1 MSEETNN
8 QQLEG
13 GAYEVIQARL
23 QKQAVDLRGR
33 LDTLNTERKA
43 IFGAVEAALVS
54 TERVTTEHNC
64 TPRDLMSIGNNR
76 FIFGYNIQFGLK
88 TTTDIKDVFAAYQYD
103 PESHTFSQIP
113 IDSVLNATA
122 FNEDFKYLYKY
133 YRETVFAKMM
143 VIGPYLYMA
152 LRIGKEYTDIKTFK
166 WLLTGDGTLT
176 YEGNRFDHEYVFPQ
190 QHEFKWKRCNRDMH
204 SSGEFPHISI
214 EDRVFVETTGGD
226 LTIKIEDS
234 TTRGEGIYA
243 EAVEDL
249 DQTLDDA
256 EIYYAVVGPLILL
269 KILPYRETVYRY
281 FVFNEKTS
289 SVERIDSIGN
299 SCVLLP
305 EDHGI
310 IFANGYY
317 LLSGELKTFDHGLTD
332 MRFER
337 RVSSANGEDTLF
349 AFYNRVSGDYALLS
363 YNLIEREVSTP
374 VICNGYSI
382 FDNGELLYFKSE
394 LEAQKHHS
402 IQIWQT
408 PILSQDAVAAQQKD
422 ETSYLFKIGNP
433 DIVAAMA
440 ECREILTLVAKDD
453 NYGGLYLDLVKKSS
467 GILDGYFWINRS
479 ETNHLNEPLQ
489 LINDAANSAIE
500 EFDKVKRLRI
510 AAKDRLTDITD
521 RSEKI
526 LRSSEHSPPDD
537 ILGFVKQLSELRT
550 IRGEIISTREMR
562 YMEIEATEA
571 LEQRVI
577 DATASVSDKTV
588 AFLLEPEALDPY
600 RTKVGDQKKVLTT
613 LTKVTEV
620 DELGDAL
627 TESGLELEML
637 IDVVSNLKIEDSTQT
652 TAIIDSIS
660 SIYSTLNGVKVELKN
675 KRRDLSKSE
684 GVAQFG
690 SQMKL
695 LSQAVVSYLD
705 LCDTPEK
712 TEGYLTKVMIQI
724 EELEGKFSDFDEYV
738 EGLSSK
744 REEVYN
750 AFESRKQQLLEK
762 KSKRANTLIKSAERI
777 LSGIKNRVAGFKEIN
792 EINGYF
798 AGDLMIEKVR
808 DIISQL
814 IDLGDS
820 VKADDIQTR
829 LKTTREDA
837 VRQLKDRNELYV
849 DGKNIIQFGK
859 QKFNV
864 NTQELQLT
872 VVPQDDD
879 MCFHLSGTDYFE
891 PIRDEAFLATR
902 AVWDQEVISENKHVY
917 RAEWLIHQMLKSES
931 AGDFQSPSSNTT
943 EALLESIQTFMQP
956 RYAEA
961 YTKGVHDMD
970 ATKLLEA
977 ILPIHQEI
985 GLLRYDPRDRALAM
999 LFWQSWESPERE
1011 TLAIKISSR
1020 NGFQVSQNNLHP
1032 YVSQLQAQLDTWL
1045 SENLTAQSISD
1056 HSGSVAQYLFDQL
1069 SQGNDQFIVS
1079 PEAADIAKKFRH
1091 QLTVH
1096 RTEKEFKEIIDSLG
1110 DKHTAKFE
1118 VIHDWLTQSASA
1130 GDFQSP
1136 NTTEKSEVKNL
1147 QHPYL
1152 TEAAAHILRG
1162 GPQQLDILNVRVSTE
1177 VEGMIGSHRVVE
1189 NGIYHLHY
1197 NEWMDKMRQFEQVS
1211 VPTFQAYQ
1219 DTKHQLVEDKRV
1231 SMRLEEFKP
1240 KVMSAF
1246 VRNKLLNNL
1255 YLPMIGDNLAKQLG
1269 TADKNTRTDRMGM
1282 LLLISPP
1289 GYGKTT
1295 IMEYIANRLGLTFM
1309 KINGPALGHDVTSL
1323 DPAEAPNATAAEE
1336 VKKLNLALEM
1346 GDNVL
1351 IYLDDIQHTH
1361 SEFLQKFIS
1370 LCDAQRKIEGVYNGV
1385 ARTYDL
1391 RGKKVAVVMAGN
1403 PYTETGGKFQIPD
1416 MLANRAD
1423 TYNLGDIIGGAAEDF
1438 KASYIENSLTSNSVL
1453 SKLAS
1458 KSQKDVYA
1466 VMRIAET
1473 GSQEGVDFEGNYTPA
1488 EIDEMV
1494 KVTKHLYRIRDAILR
1509 VNLQYIESAAQEDA
1523 YRTEPPFKL
1532 QGSYRN
1538 MNRIAEKII
1547 PLMTDQEV
1555 LDIIQDH
1562 YENESQTLTS
1572 GAESNLLKFK
1582 EMEDLANPEEQ
1593 ARWESIKKDFTRNK
1607 MVGGNGES
1615 DPVTRLVAQL
1625 TSINESITTAST
1637 SYNQPQSLNKETIT
1651 QLEKIIAG
1659 LRAVPVE
1666 VDINLIADQEDGVES
1681 MEKTS
1686 KKKTAK
1692 KAVKK
1697 KAKKKSLIEIESE
1710 TRQGE

>member
-1 MSEETNN
+1 MSEENNN

-33 LDTLNTERKA
+33 LDILNTERKA

-54 TERVTTEHNC
+54 NERVTTEHNC

-103 PESHTFSQIP
+103 PETHTFSQIP
-113 IDSVLNATA
+113 IDSVLNDAA
-122 FNEDFKYLYKY
+122 FTEDFQYLYKY
-133 YRETVFAKMM
+133 YKQTVFAKMM

-152 LRIGKEYTDIKTFK
+152 LRIGKEFTDIKTFK
-166 WLLTGDGTLT
+166 WLMNGDGTLS
-176 YEGNRFDHEYVFPQ
+176 YEGNRFDHEYKFPR
-190 QHEFKWKRCNRDMH
+190 QHEFDWKRCNRDMH

-226 LTIKIEDS
+226 LTIKIEDNTADGS
-234 TTRGEGIYA
+234 GIYA
-243 EAVEDL
+243 EDVEDL

-256 EIYYAVVGPLILL
+256 EISYAIVGPLILL
-269 KILPYRETVYRY
+269 KILPYRETDYRY
-281 FVFNEKTS
+281 FAFNEKNG

-317 LLSGELKTFDHGLTD
+317 LLSGELKIFDHGLTD

-337 RVSSANGEDTLF
+337 RVTSANGEDTLF
-349 AFYNRVSGDYALLS
+349 AFYNRVSGEYALLS
-363 YNLIEREVSTP
+363 YNLIEQEVSTP
-374 VICNGYSI
+374 VLCSGYSI

-422 ETSYLFKIGNP
+422 ETSYLFKIGNAE
-433 DIVAAMA
+433 IVAAMA

-479 ETNHLNEPLQ
+479 ETKQLNEPLQ

-500 EFDKVKRLRI
+500 EFDKVKRLRV
-510 AAKDRLTDITD
+510 ASKDRLTEITE
-521 RSEKI
+521 RSGKI
-526 LRSSEHSPPDD
+526 LRSAEHSPPDD

-562 YMEIEATEA
+562 YMDVAATEI

-577 DATASVSDKTV
+577 DATGSVSDKTV

-600 RTKVGDQKKVLTT
+600 RSKVGGQKKTLTT

-620 DELGDAL
+620 DDLGDAL

-660 SIYSTLNGVKVELKN
+660 SIYSMLNGVKVELKN
-675 KRRDLSKSE
+675 KRRDFSKSE

-724 EELEGKFSDFDEYV
+724 EELEGKFSEFDDYV
-738 EGLSSK
+738 EELSSK
-744 REEVYN
+744 REEIYN

-808 DIISQL
+808 DIITQL
-814 IDLGDS
+814 TYLGDS

-864 NTQELQLT
+864 NTQDLQLT
-872 VVPQDDD
+872 VVPQDEQ

-891 PIRDEAFLATR
+891 RITDENFLSTRD
-902 AVWDQEVISENKHVY
+902 VWDQEVISENREVY
-917 RAEWLIHQMLKSES
+917 RVEYLVYQMLRR
-931 AGDFQSPSSNTT
+931 GGFQPLQEGAAN
-943 EALLESIQTFMQP
+943 EERAYKALLQQVQTFSQP

-970 ATKLLEA
+970 AEKLLAA
-977 ILPIHQEI
+977 ILPIHQNI
-985 GLLRYDPRDRALAM
+985 GLLRFDPRDRALAM
-999 LFWQSWESPERE
+999 LFWQSWQSTERD
-1011 TLAIKISSR
+1011 TLAIKIASR
-1020 NGFQVSQNNLHP
+1020 RGFQPLQTTGDSKERGWKTLLHP
-1032 YVSQLQAQLDTWL
+1032 YIIQLQSHLEKWL
-1045 SENLTAQSISD
+1045 SNNPVANTISN
-1056 HSGSVAQYLFDQL
+1056 HPKSAAEYLFNQL
-1069 SQGNDQFIVS
+1069 CQSKENQAFIVS
-1079 PEAADIAKKFRH
+1079 PEAADLVKKFNH
-1091 QLTVH
+1091 HLTVSH
-1096 RTEKEFKEIIDSLG
+1096 TEKDFAKILDSLS
-1110 DKHTAKFE
+1110 DKHTAKYE
-1118 VIHDWLTQSASA
+1118 VVLDRLEHSSYPQSQGS
-1130 GDFQSP
+1130 
-1136 NTTEKSEVKNL
+1136 N
-1147 QHPYL
+1147 HYL
-1152 TEAAAHILRG
+1152 SEAAAHLVRG
-1162 GPQQLDILNVRVSTE
+1162 GIQQLAVHDVRVSTE
-1177 VEGMIGSHRVVE
+1177 VEGLIGSHRVVE
-1189 NGIYHLHY
+1189 SGIYHLHY
-1197 NEWMDKMRQFEQVS
+1197 NEFMDKLRQFAEHD

-1219 DTKHQLVEDKRV
+1219 DSKHQLVEAKSE

-1269 TADKNTRTDRMGM
+1269 TADKDTRTDRMGM

-1438 KASYIENSLTSNSVL
+1438 KASYIENSLTSNKVL

-1458 KSQKDVYA
+1458 KSQQDVYA
-1466 VMRIAET
+1466 VMSIAET
-1473 GSQEGVDFEGNYTPA
+1473 GSQEGIDFEGNYTPA
-1488 EIDEMV
+1488 EIEEMV
-1494 KVTKHLYRIRDAILR
+1494 KVTKHLYRVRDAILR

-1582 EMEDLANPEEQ
+1582 EMEDLATPEEA
-1593 ARWESIKKDFTRNK
+1593 ARWASIKKDFTKNK
-1607 MVGGNGES
+1607 MVGGNGED

-1637 SYNQPQSLNKETIT
+1637 SYNQPQTLNQETII
-1651 QLEKIIAG
+1651 QLEKIISG

-1666 VDINLIADQEDGVES
+1666 VDINVMAAEEDGVES
-1681 MEKTS
+1681 IEKTT
-1686 KKKTAK
+1686 KP
-1692 KAVKK
+1692 KK
-1697 KAKKKSLIEIESE
+1697 KAKKKLPIDVKSE
-1710 TRQGE
+1710 VRQGD

>member
-1 MSEETNN
+1 MSEENNN

-13 GAYEVIQARL
+13 GAYEVIQARM
-23 QKQAVDLRGR
+23 QKQALDLRGR
-33 LDTLNTERKA
+33 LDTLNAERKD

-64 TPRDLMSIGNNR
+64 TPRDLISIGNNR

-88 TTTDIKDVFAAYQYD
+88 TTTDIKDVFAAYEYD
-103 PESHTFSQIP
+103 PVSHIFTQLP
-113 IDSVLNATA
+113 IESVLVDSA
-122 FNEDFKYLYKY
+122 FSEDFSYLYKY

-152 LRIGKEYTDIKTFK
+152 LKIGKEYTDIKTFK
-166 WLLTGDGTLT
+166 WLLNGDGTLT
-176 YEGNRFDHEYVFPQ
+176 YEGNRFDHEYTFPR
-190 QHEFKWKRCNRDMH
+190 QHEFDWKRCNRDMH
-204 SSGEFPHISI
+204 RSGEHPHISI
-214 EDRVFVETTGGD
+214 EDRVFVETIGGD
-226 LTIKIEDS
+226 LTIKIEDN
-234 TTRGEGIYA
+234 TADGIGIYS
-243 EAVEDL
+243 EEVEDE
-249 DQTLDDA
+249 DQTLDDS
-256 EIYYAVVGPLILL
+256 EIYFSIVGPLILL
-269 KILPYRETVYRY
+269 KILPYREQDYRY
-281 FVFNEKTS
+281 YVFNEKNH
-289 SVERIDSIGN
+289 SVERIDSIGH

-349 AFYNRVSGDYALLS
+349 AFYNRTSGDYALLS
-363 YNLIEREVSTP
+363 YNLIEQEVSTP
-374 VICNGYSI
+374 VLCNGYSI
-382 FDNGELLYFKSE
+382 FDNGELIYFKTE
-394 LEAQKHHS
+394 LEAQKHHTL
-402 IQIWQT
+402 QIWQT
-408 PILSQDAVAAQQKD
+408 PILSQEAVAAQQKD
-422 ETSYLFKIGNP
+422 ETSYLYKIGNAE
-433 DIVAAMA
+433 IVAAMA
-440 ECREILTLVAKDD
+440 ECREILTLLGKDD
-453 NYGGLYLDLVKKSS
+453 NYGGLYIDLVKKTSD
-467 GILDGYFWINRS
+467 ILDGYFWINRE
-479 ETNHLNEPLQ
+479 ETKNLNEPLG
-489 LINDAANSAIE
+489 LINQAANSAIE

-510 AAKDRLTDITD
+510 AAKDRLADINE
-521 RSEKI
+521 RSAKI
-526 LRSSEHSPPDD
+526 LRDAEHSPPDD
-537 ILGFVKQLSELRT
+537 IVGFVKQLSKLRT
-550 IRGEIISTREMR
+550 IRGEIIGLRELR
-562 YMEIEATEA
+562 YMDIEATEA

-588 AFLLEPEALDPY
+588 AFLLEPTALDPY
-600 RTKVGDQKKVLTT
+600 RNKVNEHKKT
-613 LTKVTEV
+613 LAQLSKVTEV
-620 DELGDAL
+620 DELGEEL
-627 TESGLELEML
+627 TEAGLELEML

-660 SIYSTLNGVKVELKN
+660 SIYSILNGVKVELKN
-675 KRRDLSKSE
+675 KRRDLAKTE

-712 TEGYLTKVMIQI
+712 TEGYLTKVMVQI
-724 EELEGKFSDFDEYV
+724 EELEGKFSEFDDYV
-738 EGLSSK
+738 EELTAK

-762 KSKRANTLIKSAERI
+762 KSKRANTLIKSADRI

-808 DIISQL
+808 DIIVQL
-814 IDLGDS
+814 TELGDS

-837 VRQLKDRNELYV
+837 VRQLKDRNELFV

-859 QKFNV
+859 HKFNV

-872 VVPQDDD
+872 VVPQDDE
-879 MCFHLSGTDYFE
+879 MCFHLSGTDFFE
-891 PIRDEAFLATR
+891 PITDEAFLETR

-917 RAEWLIHQMLKSES
+917 RAEWLVYQMLKSDVDLDK
-931 AGDFQSPSSNTT
+931 AD
-943 EALLESIQTFMQP
+943 LETIQNFMQP
-956 RYAEA
+956 LYAEA

-970 ATKLLEA
+970 ASKILET
-977 ILPIHQEI
+977 IIPIHQEI

-1011 TLAIKISSR
+1011 TLAIKIASR
-1020 NGFQVSQNNLHP
+1020 SGFQNVESNVHP
-1032 YVSQLQAQLDTWL
+1032 YVNQLQAELDNWL
-1045 SENLTAQSISD
+1045 NANLTAQFIST
-1056 HSGSVAQYLFDQL
+1056 HSESVAQYLFDQL
-1069 SQGNDQFIVS
+1069 SQSNGQFTVS
-1079 PEAADIAKKFRH
+1079 PEAAEIAKKFRH
-1091 QLTVH
+1091 QLTVKH
-1096 RTEKEFKEIIDSLG
+1096 KETEFKEIIDSLG

-1118 VIHDWLTQSASA
+1118 VIQDWLKHSDLELESN
-1130 GDFQSP
+1130 S
-1136 NTTEKSEVKNL
+1136 N
-1147 QHPYL
+1147 HYL

-1162 GPQQLDILNVRVSTE
+1162 GPQQLEILNVRVSSE

-1197 NEWMDKMRQFEQVS
+1197 NEFMDKMREFEQVS

-1219 DTKHQLVEDKRV
+1219 DTKHELVEAKRI
-1231 SMRLEEFKP
+1231 SMRLDEFKP

-1255 YLPMIGDNLAKQLG
+1255 YLPMIGDNFAKQLG
-1269 TADKNTRTDRMGM
+1269 TADKDTRTDRMGM

-1295 IMEYIANRLGLTFM
+1295 IMEYVANRLGLTFM
-1309 KINGPALGHDVTSL
+1309 KINGPALGHDVVSL

-1370 LCDAQRKIEGVYNGV
+1370 LCDGQRKIEGVYNGV

-1391 RGKKVAVVMAGN
+1391 RGKKVGVVMAGN

-1423 TYNLGDIIGGAAEDF
+1423 TYNLGDIIGDSAEDF
-1438 KASYIENSLTSNSVL
+1438 KASYIENSLTSNNVL

-1466 VMRIAET
+1466 IMRIAET
-1473 GSQEGVDFEGNYTPA
+1473 DSQEGVDFEGNYTPA

-1494 KVTKHLYRIRDAILR
+1494 KVTKHLYRVRDAILR

-1555 LDIIQDH
+1555 LEIIQSH

-1572 GAESNLLKFK
+1572 GAESNLLKFL
-1582 EMEDLANPEEQ
+1582 EMENLATPEEA
-1593 ARWESIKKDFTRNK
+1593 ARWESIKKDFNKNK
-1607 MVGGNGES
+1607 MIGGNGET

-1637 SYNQPQSLNKETIT
+1637 SYNQPQTLNKETIS
-1651 QLEKIIAG
+1651 QLEKIISG

-1686 KKKTAK
+1686 KKKSPIDIQPE
-1692 KAVKK
+1692 V
-1697 KAKKKSLIEIESE
+1697 
-1710 TRQGE
+1710 RQGE

>member
-1 MSEETNN
+1 MSEENN
-8 QQLEG
+8 KQQLEG

-23 QKQAVDLRGR
+23 QKQALDLRGR
-33 LDTLNTERKA
+33 LDALNVERKG

-54 TERVTTEHNC
+54 TERVATEHNC
-64 TPRDLMSIGNNR
+64 TPRDLISIGNNR

-88 TTTDIKDVFAAYQYD
+88 ATTDIKDVFAVYEYD
-103 PESHTFSQIP
+103 PDAHTFSQLP
-113 IDSVLNATA
+113 VEDVLGDAA
-122 FNEDFKYLYKY
+122 FVEDFKYLYKY
-133 YRETVFAKMM
+133 YKKTVFAKMM

-152 LRIGKEYTDIKTFK
+152 LRIGKEHTDIKTFK
-166 WLLTGDGTLT
+166 WLLQGDGVLK
-176 YEGNRFDHEYVFPQ
+176 YEGNRFDHEYQFPAQ
-190 QHEFKWKRCNRDMH
+190 QEFDWLRCNRDMH
-204 SSGEFPHISI
+204 RSGEHPHISI
-214 EDRVFVETTGGD
+214 EDRVFVETIGGD
-226 LTIKIEDS
+226 LTIK
-234 TTRGEGIYA
+234 
-243 EAVEDL
+243 VEDNTADGVGVFSEEVEDE
-249 DQTLDDA
+249 DQTLDDS
-256 EIYYAVVGPLILL
+256 EIYYAIVGPLILL
-269 KILPYRETVYRY
+269 KILPYRESAYRY
-281 FVFNEKTS
+281 FVYNEKNQ

-337 RVSSANGEDTLF
+337 RVSSGNGEDTLF

-363 YNLIEREVSTP
+363 YNLIEQEVSTP
-374 VICNGYSI
+374 IVCNGYSL
-382 FDNGELLYFKSE
+382 FDNGELLYFKTE
-394 LEAQKHHS
+394 IEAQKHHS

-408 PILSQDAVAAQQKD
+408 PILSQDAVASQQKD
-422 ETSYLFKIGNP
+422 EASYLFKIGNAE
-433 DIVAAMA
+433 IVSAMA
-440 ECREILTLVAKDD
+440 ECRAILTLVAKDD

-467 GILDGYFWINRS
+467 DLLDSYFWIARD
-479 ETNHLNEPLQ
+479 ETKRLDEPLK
-489 LINDAANSAIE
+489 LINEAANSAIE
-500 EFDKVKRLRI
+500 EFDKVKRLRYT
-510 AAKDRLTDITD
+510 ARERLGDITE
-521 RSEKI
+521 RSDKI
-526 LRSSEHSPPDD
+526 LRSAEHSPPDD

-562 YMEIEATEA
+562 YMDVEATEI
-571 LEQRVI
+571 LEQRVV
-577 DATASVSDKTV
+577 DATGVVSDKTV
-588 AFLLEPEALDPY
+588 SFLLEPQALDPY
-600 RTKVGDQKKVLTT
+600 LNKVSEQKEALKK

-620 DELGDAL
+620 DELGEAL
-627 TESGLELEML
+627 TESGLDLEML
-637 IDVVSNLKIEDSTQT
+637 IDVVSNLKIEDSTKT

-684 GVAQFG
+684 GMAQFG

-724 EELEGKFSDFDEYV
+724 EELEGKFSEFDDYV
-738 EGLSSK
+738 EELTGK
-744 REEVYN
+744 REEIYN
-750 AFESRKQQLLEK
+750 AFEGRKQQLLEK

-777 LSGIKNRVAGFKEIN
+777 LSGIKNRVSGFKEIN

-808 DIISQL
+808 DIIAQL

-849 DGKNIIQFGK
+849 DGENIIQFGK

-864 NTQELQLT
+864 NTQDLQLT
-872 VVPQDDD
+872 VVPQDEY
-879 MCFHLSGTDYFE
+879 MCFHLNGTDYFE
-891 PIRDEAFLATR
+891 RITDEGFLSTR
-902 AVWDQEVISENKHVY
+902 GVWDQEVMSENKDVY
-917 RAEWLIHQMLKSES
+917 RVEYLVYQILMSGEDFGFAD
-931 AGDFQSPSSNTT
+931 AGERLDFVQKFS
-943 EALLESIQTFMQP
+943 QP
-956 RYAEA
+956 RYAES
-961 YTKGVHDMD
+961 YTKGVHDVD
-970 ATKLLEA
+970 AAKLLEA
-977 ILPIHQEI
+977 ILPIHEDI
-985 GLLRYDPRDRALAM
+985 GLLRFDARDRALAM
-999 LFWQSWESPERE
+999 LFWQSWQSPERDI
-1011 TLAIKISSR
+1011 LSIKLSAHGRGIVLGSQGGGGAR
-1020 NGFQVSQNNLHP
+1020 KVSGADRRHN
-1032 YVSQLQAQLDTWL
+1032 YADQLFEYLEVWL
-1045 SENLTAQSISD
+1045 SENPIAGSISSHPRSAAD
-1056 HSGSVAQYLFDQL
+1056 YLFSQL
-1069 SQGNDQFIVS
+1069 CEGKQSQGFVVS
-1079 PEAADIAKKFRH
+1079 PEAAELVKGFKHR
-1091 QLTVH
+1091 LTVSH
-1096 RTEKEFKEIIDSLG
+1096 TEKEFNEVM
-1110 DKHTAKFE
+1110 DKLEVSETAKYE
-1118 VIHDWLTQSASA
+1118 VLLDRLEQGLEDSER
-1130 GDFQSP
+1130 GDSG
-1136 NTTEKSEVKNL
+1136 
-1147 QHPYL
+1147 HYL
-1152 TEAAAHILRG
+1152 AEAAAHLVRG
-1162 GPQQLDILNVRVSTE
+1162 GIQQLAVHDVRVSVD
-1177 VEGMIGSHRVVE
+1177 VEGMIGSHAVVD
-1189 NGIYHLHY
+1189 GGVYHLHY
-1197 NEWMDKMRQFEQVS
+1197 NRFMDKLRDFCGNA

-1219 DTKHQLVEDKRV
+1219 DRKHELLEAKRV
-1231 SMRLEEFKP
+1231 SMRLDEFKP

-1269 TADKNTRTDRMGM
+1269 TAGKDTRTDRMGM

-1295 IMEYIANRLGLTFM
+1295 IMEYVANRLGLTFM

-1323 DPAEAPNATAAEE
+1323 DPLEAPNATAAEE

-1385 ARTYDL
+1385 AKTYDL

-1438 KASYIENSLTSNSVL
+1438 KASYIENSLTSNKIL

-1458 KSQKDVYA
+1458 KSQTDVYA

-1473 GSQEGVDFEGNYTPA
+1473 DSQEGIDFDGNYTPA

-1555 LDIIQDH
+1555 LDIILDH

-1582 EMEDLANPEEQ
+1582 EMEGLATPEEV
-1593 ARWESIKKDFTRNK
+1593 ARWDSIKKDFTRNK
-1607 MVGGNGES
+1607 MVGGDGES

-1625 TSINESITTAST
+1625 TSINESITTASDN
-1637 SYNQPQSLNKETIT
+1637 YNQPQTLHSQTIS
-1651 QLEKIIAG
+1651 QLEKIISG

-1666 VDINLIADQEDGVES
+1666 VDINVMAAEEDGVES
-1681 MEKTS
+1681 IEKTGKPG
-1686 KKKTAK
+1686 KKKLPID
-1692 KAVKK
+1692 VDP
-1697 KAKKKSLIEIESE
+1697 EI
-1710 TRQGE
+1710 RQGGE

>member
-1 MSEETNN
+1 MSEETDK

-23 QKQAVDLRGR
+23 QKQSVDLRER
-33 LDTLNTERKA
+33 LDKLNTERKD

-54 TERVTTEHNC
+54 NERVTTEHNC
-64 TPRDLMSIGNNR
+64 TPRDLISIGNNR
-76 FIFGYNIQFGLK
+76 FLFAYNIQFGLK
-88 TTTDIKDVFAAYQYD
+88 TTTDIKDVFAAYEYD
-103 PESHTFSQIP
+103 VESHTFSPLAIEE
-113 IDSVLNATA
+113 VLVGDL
-122 FNEDFKYLYKY
+122 FLDDFKYLYKY

-143 VIGPYLYMA
+143 RIGPYLYMA
-152 LRIGKEYTDIKTFK
+152 LRIGKAYSDIKTFK
-166 WLLTGDGTLT
+166 WLIKGDGTLA
-176 YEGNRFDHEYVFPQ
+176 YEGNRFDHEYVFPG
-190 QHEFKWKRCNRDMH
+190 QHEFNWKRCSREMH
-204 SSGEFPHISI
+204 RSGEHPHISI
-214 EDRVFVETTGGD
+214 EDKVFVETVGGD
-226 LTIKIEDS
+226 LTIK
-234 TTRGEGIYA
+234 
-243 EAVEDL
+243 VEDNTSDGIGVYSEEVDDQ

-256 EIYYAVVGPLILL
+256 EIYYAIVGPLILL
-269 KILPYRETVYRY
+269 KMLPYREKDYRY
-281 FVFNEKTS
+281 FVYNEKNQ
-289 SVERIDSIGN
+289 SVERIDAIGN

-337 RVSSANGEDTLF
+337 RISSANGEDTLF
-349 AFYNRVSGDYALLS
+349 AFYNRTSGEYALLS
-363 YNLIEREVSTP
+363 YNLIEQEVSTP

-382 FDNGELLYFKSE
+382 FDNGELLYFKTE
-394 LEAQKHHS
+394 LEAQKHHT

-408 PILSQDAVAAQQKD
+408 PILSQDAVASQQKD
-422 ETSYLFKIGNP
+422 ESSYLFKIGNA

-453 NYGGLYLDLVKKSS
+453 NYGGLYIDLVKKTSDV
-467 GILDGYFWINRS
+467 LDGYFWINRE
-479 ETNHLNEPLQ
+479 ETHLINEPLK
-489 LINDAANSAIE
+489 LINEAANSAIE
-500 EFDKVKRLRI
+500 EFDKVTRLRLSAKERLADI
-510 AAKDRLTDITD
+510 NDRAAA
-521 RSEKI
+521 I
-526 LRSSEHSPPDD
+526 LREAEHSPPDD
-537 ILGFVKQLSELRT
+537 ILGFVKQLSGLRT

-562 YMEIEATEA
+562 YIDVQATED
-571 LEQRVI
+571 LEESVI
-577 DATASVSDKTV
+577 GATEKVSDKTV

-600 RTKVGDQKKVLTT
+600 RANVDEQKAL
-613 LTKVTEV
+613 LASLNKVTEV
-620 DELGDAL
+620 DELSEQL

-660 SIYSTLNGVKVELKN
+660 AIYSTLNGVKVELKN

-684 GVAQFG
+684 GVAQFA

-724 EELEGKFSDFDEYV
+724 EELEGKFSEFDDYV
-738 EGLSSK
+738 EELTTK

-750 AFESRKQQLLEK
+750 AFESRKQQLLEQ
-762 KSKRANTLIKSAERI
+762 KSKHANTLIKSAERI
-777 LSGIKNRVAGFKEIN
+777 LSGIKNRVSGFKEIN

-808 DIISQL
+808 DIITQL
-814 IDLGDS
+814 TELGDS

-859 QKFNV
+859 HKFNV

-872 VVPQDDD
+872 VVPHEES
-879 MCFHLSGTDYFE
+879 MCFHLSGTDFFE
-891 PIRDEAFLATR
+891 PITDEAFLATQE
-902 AVWDQEVISENKHVY
+902 VWDQEVISENKEVY
-917 RAEWLIHQMLKSES
+917 RIEYLVYQMLKDDSVIGRLSGENI
-931 AGDFQSPSSNTT
+931 D
-943 EALLESIQTFMQP
+943 LLDEVQKFSQP

-961 YTKGVHDMD
+961 YTKGVHDVD
-970 ATKLLEA
+970 AAKLLEA
-977 ILPIHQEI
+977 ILPIHQNI

-999 LFWQSWESPERE
+999 LFWHSWQCEERDV
-1011 TLAIKISSR
+1011 LAIKVAAHGQAQKGR
-1020 NGFQVSQNNLHP
+1020 DGAGNTSQTAST
-1032 YVSQLQAQLDTWL
+1032 YIAQLQK
-1045 SENLTAQSISD
+1045 SIEQWAAD
-1056 HSGSVAQYLFDQL
+1056 RPVAQRISTHTMSAAEYLFDQL
-1069 SQGNDQFIVS
+1069 CDAKHEQGFVVS
-1079 PEAADIAKKFRH
+1079 PEAAELVKQFKHKLAVTH
-1091 QLTVH
+1091 Q
-1096 RTEKEFKEIIDSLG
+1096 EKAFQAILDSLG
-1110 DKHTAKFE
+1110 ENHVATYE
-1118 VIHDWLTQSASA
+1118 VLLDSLELSS
-1130 GDFQSP
+1130 D
-1136 NTTEKSEVKNL
+1136 EVGSVTDN
-1147 QHPYL
+1147 HYL
-1152 TEAAAHILRG
+1152 AEAAAHLVHG
-1162 GPQQLDILNVRVSTE
+1162 EVAQLAIHNVRVSSD

-1189 NGIYHLHY
+1189 GGIYKLHY
-1197 NEWMDKMRQFEQVS
+1197 NEFMDKLRQFSEVS
-1211 VPTFQAYQ
+1211 VPTFQAYL
-1219 DTKHQLVEDKRV
+1219 DSKHELVEAKRV
-1231 SMRLEEFKP
+1231 AMRLDEFEP

-1255 YLPMIGDNLAKQLG
+1255 YLPMIGDNFAKQLG
-1269 TADKNTRTDRMGM
+1269 TADKDTRTDRMGM

-1295 IMEYIANRLGLTFM
+1295 IMEYVANRLGLTFM
-1309 KINGPALGHDVTSL
+1309 KINGPALGHDVVSL

-1438 KASYIENSLTSNSVL
+1438 KASYIENSLTSNKVL
-1453 SKLAS
+1453 SKLSA
-1458 KSQKDVYA
+1458 KSQQDVYA

-1473 GSQEGVDFEGNYTPA
+1473 GSHEGVDFEANYTPA
-1488 EIDEMV
+1488 EVDEMV
-1494 KVTKHLYRIRDAILR
+1494 KVTKHLYRVRDAILR
-1509 VNLQYIESAAQEDA
+1509 VNLQYIESAAQEDD

-1555 LDIIQDH
+1555 VDIIQDH

-1582 EMEDLANPEEQ
+1582 EMEDLATEEEQ
-1593 ARWESIKKDFTRNK
+1593 QRWTAIKKDFTRNK
-1607 MVGGNGES
+1607 LAGGSGET
-1615 DPVTRLVAQL
+1615 DPVTRLAAQL
-1625 TSINESITTAST
+1625 TAINESISEASNNYVKPQT
-1637 SYNQPQSLNKETIT
+1637 LNQETIS
-1651 QLEKIIAG
+1651 QLQNIISG

-1666 VDINLIADQEDGVES
+1666 VDINLIADQEEGVENI
-1681 MEKTS
+1681 ERT
-1686 KKKTAK
+1686 KKQPKLGIEPK
-1692 KAVKK
+1692 VK
-1697 KAKKKSLIEIESE
+1697 
-1710 TRQGE
+1710 QGD

>member
-1 MSEETNN
+1 MPEETNN

-13 GAYEVIQARL
+13 GAYEVIQARM
-23 QKQAVDLRGR
+23 QKQALDLRGR
-33 LDTLNTERKA
+33 LDTLNTERKD

-64 TPRDLMSIGNNR
+64 VPRDLISIGNNR

-103 PESHTFSQIP
+103 PQSHVFTQIP
-113 IDSVLNATA
+113 IESVLANSA
-122 FNEDFKYLYKY
+122 FTEDFSYLYKY

-166 WLLTGDGTLT
+166 WLLNGDGTLN
-176 YEGNRFDHEYVFPQ
+176 YEGNRFDHEYKFPRQ
-190 QHEFKWKRCNRDMH
+190 QEFDWKRCNRDMH
-204 SSGEFPHISI
+204 RSGEHPHISI
-214 EDRVFVETTGGD
+214 EDRVFVETIGGD
-226 LTIKIEDS
+226 LTIKIEDN
-234 TTRGEGIYA
+234 TADGIGIYS
-243 EAVEDL
+243 EEVTDQ
-249 DQTLDDA
+249 DQTLDDS
-256 EIYYAVVGPLILL
+256 EIYYAIVGPLILL
-269 KILPYRETVYRY
+269 KILPYRENDYRY
-281 FVFNEKTS
+281 YVYNEKNH

-337 RVSSANGEDTLF
+337 KVSSANGEDTLF

-363 YNLIEREVSTP
+363 YNLIEQEVSTP
-374 VICNGYSI
+374 VLCNGYSI
-382 FDNGELLYFKSE
+382 FDNGELIYFKTE
-394 LEAQKHHS
+394 LEAQKHHTL
-402 IQIWQT
+402 QIWQT
-408 PILSQDAVAAQQKD
+408 PILSQEAVAAQQKD
-422 ETSYLFKIGNP
+422 ETSYLYKIGNAE
-433 DIVAAMA
+433 IVAAMA
-440 ECREILTLVAKDD
+440 ECREILTLLAKDD
-453 NYGGLYLDLVKKSS
+453 NYGGLYIDLVKKTSD
-467 GILDGYFWINRS
+467 ILDGYFWINRD
-479 ETNHLNEPLQ
+479 ETKNLNQPLK
-489 LINDAANSAIE
+489 LINQAANSAIE

-510 AAKDRLTDITD
+510 AAKDRLADINQ
-521 RSEKI
+521 RSAKI
-526 LRSSEHSPPDD
+526 LRDAEHSPPDD
-537 ILGFVKQLSELRT
+537 IVGFVKQLSELRT
-550 IRGEIISTREMR
+550 IRGEIIGLRELR
-562 YMEIEATEA
+562 YMDIEATEA

-588 AFLLEPEALDPY
+588 AFLLEPDALNPY
-600 RTKVGDQKKVLTT
+600 RNTVNEHKKTLSK

-620 DELGDAL
+620 DELAELL
-627 TESGLELEML
+627 TKAGLELEML

-660 SIYSTLNGVKVELKN
+660 SIYSILNGVKVELKN
-675 KRRDLSKSE
+675 KRRDLSKTE

-705 LCDTPEK
+705 LSSTPEK
-712 TEGYLTKVMIQI
+712 TEGYLTKVMVQI
-724 EELEGKFSDFDEYV
+724 EELEGKFSEFDDYV
-738 EGLSSK
+738 EQLTAK

-808 DIISQL
+808 DIIDQL
-814 IDLGDS
+814 TELGDS
-820 VKADDIQTR
+820 VKSDDIQTR

-837 VRQLKDRNELYV
+837 VRQLKDRNELFV

-879 MCFHLSGTDYFE
+879 MCFHLSGTDFFE
-891 PIRDEAFLATR
+891 PIKDEAFLATR

-917 RAEWLIHQMLKSES
+917 RAEWLVYQMLK
-931 AGDFQSPSSNTT
+931 GDIDLRSIS
-943 EALLESIQTFMQP
+943 LERIQNFMQP

-970 ATKLLEA
+970 ASKLLEA
-977 ILPIHQEI
+977 IIPIHKEI
-985 GLLRYDPRDRALAM
+985 GLLKYDPRDRALAM
-999 LFWQSWESPERE
+999 LFWQSWVSPERE
-1011 TLAIKISSR
+1011 TLAIKIASR
-1020 NGFQVSQNNLHP
+1020 SGFKDIESNSHP
-1032 YVSQLQAQLDTWL
+1032 YISQLKTQLNNWL
-1045 SENLTAQSISD
+1045 NENLTAQSISS
-1056 HSGSVAQYLFDQL
+1056 HSESIANYLFDQL
-1069 SQGNDQFIVS
+1069 SQNNDQFIAS

-1091 QLTVH
+1091 QLTVKH
-1096 RTEKEFKEIIDSLG
+1096 TEKEFKQIIDSLG

-1118 VIHDWLTQSASA
+1118 VIKDWL
-1130 GDFQSP
+1130 
-1136 NTTEKSEVKNL
+1136 EHSELELESSNKN
-1147 QHPYL
+1147 YL
-1152 TEAAAHILRG
+1152 TEAAAHLLRG
-1162 GPQQLDILNVRVSTE
+1162 GPQQLEILDVRVSADIK
-1177 VEGMIGSHRVVE
+1177 GMIGSHKVVE
-1189 NGIYHLHY
+1189 DGIYHLHY
-1197 NEWMDKMRQFEQVS
+1197 NEWMDKMREFEQTS

-1219 DTKHQLVEDKRV
+1219 DTKHELVENKRI
-1231 SMRLEEFKP
+1231 SMRLDEFKP

-1255 YLPMIGDNLAKQLG
+1255 YLPLIGDNFAKQLG
-1269 TADKNTRTDRMGM
+1269 TADKDTRTDRMGM

-1295 IMEYIANRLGLTFM
+1295 IMEYVANRLGLTFM
-1309 KINGPALGHDVTSL
+1309 KINGPALGHDVVSL

-1370 LCDAQRKIEGVYNGV
+1370 LTDAQRKIEGVYNGV
-1385 ARTYDL
+1385 TRTYDL

-1403 PYTETGGKFQIPD
+1403 PYTETGGKFQVPD

-1423 TYNLGDIIGGAAEDF
+1423 TYNLGDIIGDSAEDF

-1466 VMRIAET
+1466 VMRIAEMD
-1473 GSQEGVDFEGNYTPA
+1473 SQEGVDFEGNYTPA

-1494 KVTKHLYRIRDAILR
+1494 KVTKHLYRVRDAILR

-1523 YRTEPPFKL
+1523 YRTEPAFKL

-1538 MNRIAEKII
+1538 MNRIAEKIL
-1547 PLMTDQEV
+1547 PLMTDQEI
-1555 LDIIQDH
+1555 LDIILSH

-1582 EMEDLANPEEQ
+1582 DMENLATPEETQ
-1593 ARWESIKKDFTRNK
+1593 RWESIKKDFNKNK
-1607 MVGGNGES
+1607 MIGGNGET

-1625 TSINESITTAST
+1625 TSINDSITNAST
-1637 SYNQPQSLNKETIT
+1637 TYNKPQTLNAQTIS
-1651 QLEKIIAG
+1651 QLEKIISG

-1686 KKKTAK
+1686 KKK
-1692 KAVKK
+1692 
-1697 KAKKKSLIEIESE
+1697 AKKKSPIDIEPEV
-1710 TRQGE
+1710 RQGD

>member
-1 MSEETNN
+1 MSEENN
-8 QQLEG
+8 KQQLEG

-23 QKQAVDLRGR
+23 QKQAGDLRGR
-33 LDTLNTERKA
+33 LDTLNEERKS

-64 TPRDLMSIGNNR
+64 TPRDLISIGNNR

-88 TTTDIKDVFAAYQYD
+88 TTTDISDVFAAYDYD
-103 PESHTFSQIP
+103 PVEHTFSQVP
-113 IDSVLNATA
+113 IESVLSDGA
-122 FNEDFKYLYKY
+122 FGEDFQYLYKY

-143 VIGPYLYMA
+143 AIGPYLYMA
-152 LRIGKEYTDIKTFK
+152 LKIGKEYTDIKTFK
-166 WLLTGDGTLT
+166 WLINGDGTLS
-176 YEGNRFDHEYVFPQ
+176 YEGNRFDHEYVFPR
-190 QHEFKWKRCNRDMH
+190 QHEFDWKRCNRDMH
-204 SSGEFPHISI
+204 RSGEHPHISI
-214 EDRVFVETTGGD
+214 EDRVFVETVGGD
-226 LTIKIEDS
+226 LTIKIEDNTADGVGVYS
-234 TTRGEGIYA
+234 E
-243 EAVEDL
+243 EVEDK
-249 DQTLDDA
+249 DQSLDDS
-256 EIYYAVVGPLILL
+256 EIYFAVVGPLILL
-269 KILPYRETVYRY
+269 KILPYREANYRY
-281 FVFNEKTS
+281 FVFNEKTH
-289 SVERIDSIGN
+289 SVERIDAIGN

-374 VICNGYSI
+374 VLCNGYSI
-382 FDNGELLYFKSE
+382 FDNGELLYFKTE
-394 LEAQKHHS
+394 LEAQKYHS

-408 PILSQDAVAAQQKD
+408 PILSQEAVAAQQKD
-422 ETSYLFKIGNP
+422 ETSYLFKIGNAE
-433 DIVAAMA
+433 IVAAMA

-453 NYGGLYLDLVKKSS
+453 NYGGLYIDLVKKSS
-467 GILDGYFWINRS
+467 DILDGYFWINRA
-479 ETNHLNEPLQ
+479 ETQHLGEPLK
-489 LINDAANSAIE
+489 LINGAANSAIE
-500 EFDKVKRLRI
+500 EFDKVTRLRI
-510 AAKDRLTDITD
+510 AAKDRLADI
-521 RSEKI
+521 SERCGKI
-526 LRSSEHSPPDD
+526 LRIAEHSPPDD
-537 ILGFVKQLSELRT
+537 ILGFVRQLSELRT

-562 YMEIEATEA
+562 YMDVEATEE
-571 LEQRVI
+571 LEARVI
-577 DATASVSDKTV
+577 AATEAVSDKTV
-588 AFLLEPEALDPY
+588 AFLLEPESLDPY
-600 RTKVGDQKKVLTT
+600 RSKVDEQKKELGKLV
-613 LTKVTEV
+613 KVTEV
-620 DELGDAL
+620 DELGESL

-705 LCDTPEK
+705 LCDTAEK

-724 EELEGKFSDFDEYV
+724 EELEGKFSEFDDYV
-738 EGLSSK
+738 EELTTK

-750 AFESRKQQLLEK
+750 AFEGRKQQLLEK

-777 LSGIKNRVAGFKEIN
+777 LSGIKNRVSGFKEIN

-814 IDLGDS
+814 TELGDS

-872 VVPQDDD
+872 VVPHEEH

-891 PIRDEAFLATR
+891 RITDETFLSTRD
-902 AVWDQEVISENKHVY
+902 VWDQEVISENKRVY
-917 RAEWLIHQMLKSES
+917 RSEYLVYQMLRSRE
-931 AGDFQSPSSNTT
+931 TL
-943 EALLESIQTFMQP
+943 ALLTSDDNEAGIDLLAEVQRFSQP

-961 YTKGVHDMD
+961 YTKGVHDVD
-970 ATKLLEA
+970 AAKLLEA
-977 ILPIHQEI
+977 ILPIHEDI
-985 GLLRYDPRDRALAM
+985 GLLSYDPRDRALAI
-999 LFWQSWESPERE
+999 LFWESWASEEKD
-1011 TLAIKISSR
+1011 TLAIKVASHGRGRAGRSVE
-1020 NGFQVSQNNLHP
+1020 NHP
-1032 YVSQLQAQLDTWL
+1032 YILQLQRHLESWVEEKPAAQAVSGQL
-1045 SENLTAQSISD
+1045 
-1056 HSGSVAQYLFDQL
+1056 GSVANYLFDQL
-1069 SQGNDQFIVS
+1069 CEDSETAGAGRFVVS
-1079 PEAADIAKKFRH
+1079 PEAAEMVKRFRH
-1091 QLTVH
+1091 QLAVKH
-1096 RTEKEFKEIIDSLG
+1096 REKEFDGLLSSLAG
-1110 DKHTAKFE
+1110 QNVAKFE
-1118 VIHDWLTQSASA
+1118 VIQDLLGYIDLESSSA
-1130 GDFQSP
+1130 D
-1136 NTTEKSEVKNL
+1136 
-1147 QHPYL
+1147 HYL
-1152 TEAAAHILRG
+1152 PEAAAHILRG
-1162 GPQQLDILNVRVSTE
+1162 DFQQLEVLDVRVSSE
-1177 VEGMIGSHRVVE
+1177 VEGMIGAHGVVE

-1197 NEWMDKMRQFEQVS
+1197 NEFMDKLRQFAQVD

-1219 DTKHQLVEDKRV
+1219 DSKHELVEMKRV
-1231 SMRLEEFKP
+1231 AMRLDEFKP

-1246 VRNKLLNNL
+1246 VRNKLLNNI

-1269 TADKNTRTDRMGM
+1269 TADKDTRTDRMGM

-1309 KINGPALGHDVTSL
+1309 KINGPALGHDVVSL
-1323 DPAEAPNATAAEE
+1323 DPAEAPNATAKEE

-1438 KASYIENSLTSNSVL
+1438 KASYIENSLTSNKVL

-1466 VMRIAET
+1466 VMQIAET

-1494 KVTKHLYRIRDAILR
+1494 KVTKHLYRVRDAILR
-1509 VNLQYIESAAQEDA
+1509 VNLQYIESAAQEDD

-1582 EMEDLANPEEQ
+1582 EMEDLATPEEA
-1593 ARWESIKKDFTRNK
+1593 ARWESIKKDFTKNK
-1607 MVGGNGES
+1607 MIGGNGED

-1625 TSINESITTAST
+1625 TSINDSINTASS
-1637 SYNQPQSLNKETIT
+1637 SYSRPQTLNEETIG
-1651 QLEKIIAG
+1651 QLEKIISG

-1686 KKKTAK
+1686 KKKG
-1692 KAVKK
+1692 
-1697 KAKKKSLIEIESE
+1697 KKKSPIDIESE
-1710 TRQGE
+1710 TRQGEKQ

>member
-1 MSEETNN
+1 MSEENNN

-64 TPRDLMSIGNNR
+64 TPRGLISIGNNR

-88 TTTDIKDVFAAYQYD
+88 TTTDIKDVFAVYQYD
-103 PESHTFSQIP
+103 PEEHTFTLIP
-113 IDSVLNATA
+113 VESVLDDSA
-122 FNEDFKYLYKY
+122 FNEDFQYLYKY
-133 YRETVFAKMM
+133 YKQTVFAKMM

-166 WLLTGDGTLT
+166 WLINGDGTLA
-176 YEGNRFDHEYVFPQ
+176 YEGNRFDHEYVFPR
-190 QHEFKWKRCNRDMH
+190 QHEFDWKRCNRDMH
-204 SSGEFPHISI
+204 RNGEHPHISI
-214 EDRVFVETTGGD
+214 EDRVFVETVGGD
-226 LTIKIEDS
+226 LTIKVEDN
-234 TTRGEGIYA
+234 TADGAGIYF
-243 EAVEDL
+243 EDVEDM

-256 EIYYAVVGPLILL
+256 EIYYAIVGPLILL

-281 FVFNEKTS
+281 FVFNEKNN

-317 LLSGELKTFDHGLTD
+317 LLSGELKTFDHGLVD

-337 RVSSANGEDTLF
+337 KVSSANGEDTLF
-349 AFYNRVSGDYALLS
+349 AFYNRVTGDYTLLS
-363 YNLIEREVSTP
+363 YNIIEQEVTTP

-382 FDNGELLYFKSE
+382 FDNGELIYFKAE
-394 LEAQKHHS
+394 LEPQKYHTL
-402 IQIWQT
+402 QIWQT
-408 PILSQDAVAAQQKD
+408 PILSQDAVATQQKD
-422 ETSYLFKIGNP
+422 ETSYLFKIGNA

-440 ECREILTLVAKDD
+440 ECREILTLVSKDD

-479 ETNHLNEPLQ
+479 ETKQLNEPLK

-500 EFDKVKRLRI
+500 EFDKVKRLRV
-510 AAKDRLTDITD
+510 AARERLAEITD
-521 RSEKI
+521 RSGEI
-526 LRSSEHSPPDD
+526 LRSAEHSPLDD

-562 YMEIEATEA
+562 YMDVEATET
-571 LEQRVI
+571 LEQCVI
-577 DATASVSDKTV
+577 DATGTVSDKTV

-600 RTKVGDQKKVLTT
+600 RSKVGDQKKTLIT

-620 DELGDAL
+620 DDLGDAL

-660 SIYSTLNGVKVELKN
+660 SIYSMLNGVKVELKN

-724 EELEGKFSDFDEYV
+724 EELEGKFSEFDDYV
-738 EGLSSK
+738 EELTTK
-744 REEVYN
+744 REEIYN

-808 DIISQL
+808 DIITQL
-814 IDLGDS
+814 TDLGDS

-872 VVPQDDD
+872 VVPQDEH

-891 PIRDEAFLATR
+891 RITDEAFLSTR
-902 AVWDQEVISENKHVY
+902 DVWDQEVISENREVY
-917 RAEWLIHQMLKSES
+917 RVEYLVYQMLCS
-931 AGDFQSPSSNTT
+931 DID
-943 EALLESIQTFMQP
+943 LWSISQETNILQQVQAFSQP

-961 YTKGVHDMD
+961 YTKGVHDVD

-977 ILPIHQEI
+977 ILPIHQNI
-985 GLLRYDPRDRALAM
+985 GLLRFDPRDRALAM
-999 LFWQSWESPERE
+999 LFWQSWQSNERE
-1011 TLAIKISSR
+1011 TLAIKIAAHGRGIDLRSI
-1020 NGFQVSQNNLHP
+1020 SQNDMTNRPEVNVTHG
-1032 YVSQLQAQLDTWL
+1032 YIIQLQSHLETWL
-1045 SENLTAQSISD
+1045 SNNPIANTISQ
-1056 HSGSVAQYLFDQL
+1056 HPKSAAEYLFNQL
-1069 SQGNDQFIVS
+1069 CQSKENQEFIVS
-1079 PEAADIAKKFRH
+1079 PEAADLVKKFKH
-1091 QLTVH
+1091 HLTVSH
-1096 RTEKEFKEIIDSLG
+1096 TEKDFAEILDSLT
-1110 DKHTAKFE
+1110 DKHTAKYE
-1118 VIHDWLTQSASA
+1118 VLLDRLEHSSDAQLENS
-1130 GDFQSP
+1130 
-1136 NTTEKSEVKNL
+1136 N
-1147 QHPYL
+1147 HYL
-1152 TEAAAHILRG
+1152 AEAAAHLVRG
-1162 GPQQLDILNVRVSTE
+1162 GIQHLAIHNVRVSTE
-1177 VEGMIGSHRVVE
+1177 VEGLIGSHRVVE
-1189 NGIYHLHY
+1189 SGIYHLHY
-1197 NEWMDKMRQFEQVS
+1197 NEFMDKMRQFAEHD

-1219 DTKHQLVEDKRV
+1219 DSKQELVETKRV

-1269 TADKNTRTDRMGM
+1269 TADKDTRTDRMGM

-1309 KINGPALGHDVTSL
+1309 KINGPALGHHVVSL

-1438 KASYIENSLTSNSVL
+1438 KASYIENSLTSNNVL

-1458 KSQKDVYA
+1458 KSQQDVYA
-1466 VMRIAET
+1466 VMSIAET
-1473 GSQEGVDFEGNYTPA
+1473 GSREGIDFEGNYTPA
-1488 EIDEMV
+1488 EIEEMV
-1494 KVTKHLYRIRDAILR
+1494 KVTKHLYRVRDAILR

-1582 EMEDLANPEEQ
+1582 EMEDLATPEEA
-1593 ARWESIKKDFTRNK
+1593 ARWASIKKDFTKNK
-1607 MVGGNGES
+1607 MIGGNGES

-1637 SYNQPQSLNKETIT
+1637 SYNQSQTLHQETIN
-1651 QLEKIIAG
+1651 QLEKIISG

-1666 VDINLIADQEDGVES
+1666 VDINVMAVEEDGVES
-1681 MEKTS
+1681 IEKTT
-1686 KKKTAK
+1686 KP
-1692 KAVKK
+1692 KK
-1697 KAKKKSLIEIESE
+1697 KAKKKLPIDVKPEV
-1710 TRQGE
+1710 RQGD

>member
-1 MSEETNN
+1 MSEENSK

-23 QKQAVDLRGR
+23 QKQAADLRLR
-33 LDTLNTERKA
+33 LDALNADRKA

-64 TPRDLMSIGNNR
+64 IPRDLIAIGQNR

-103 PESHTFSQIP
+103 PVAHTFSQIP
-113 IDSVLNATA
+113 IESLLDSSVFA
-122 FNEDFKYLYKY
+122 EDFKYLYKY

-166 WLLTGDGTLT
+166 WLINGDGTLG
-176 YEGNRFDHEYVFPQ
+176 YEGNRFDHEYIFPR
-190 QHEFKWKRCNRDMH
+190 QHEFDWKRCNRDMH
-204 SSGEFPHISI
+204 RSGQYPHISI
-214 EDRVFVETTGGD
+214 EDRLFVETVGGD
-226 LTIKIEDS
+226 LTIKIEDNTS
-234 TTRGEGIYA
+234 RGEGIYS
-243 EAVEDL
+243 EEVSDK
-249 DQTLDDA
+249 DQTLDDS
-256 EIYYAVVGPLILL
+256 EIYFAIVGSLILL
-269 KILPYRETVYRY
+269 KILPYRETHFRY
-281 FVFNEKTS
+281 FVYNQKNHR
-289 SVERIDSIGN
+289 VQRIDSIGN

-317 LLSGELKTFDHGLTD
+317 LLSGELKTFDHGLKD

-337 RVSSANGEDTLF
+337 KISSANGEDTLF
-349 AFYNRVSGDYALLS
+349 AFYNRSSGDYALLS
-363 YNLIEREVSTP
+363 YNIIEQEVSTP

-382 FDNGELLYFKSE
+382 FPNGELIYFKAE
-394 LEAQKHHS
+394 LEPQKYHAL
-402 IQIWQT
+402 QIWQT
-408 PILSQDAVAAQQKD
+408 PILSQEAIVAQQKSNS
-422 ETSYLFKIGNP
+422 SYLFKVGNAG
-433 DIVAAMA
+433 IVGAMA
-440 ECREILTLVAKDD
+440 ECREILTLVSKDD
-453 NYGGLYLDLVKKSS
+453 SYGGLYLDLVKKTSD
-467 GILDGYFWINRS
+467 ILDGYFWIKRS
-479 ETNHLNEPLQ
+479 ETQELGIPLT
-489 LINDAANSAIE
+489 LINQAANSAIE
-500 EFDKVKRLRI
+500 EFDKVVRLRA
-510 AAKDRLTDITD
+510 AAKDRLKEISD
-521 RSEKI
+521 RAEKI
-526 LRSSEHSPPDD
+526 LSTAEHSPPDD

-550 IRGEIISTREMR
+550 IRGEIITTREMR
-562 YMEIEATEA
+562 YIDVPATEV
-571 LEQRVI
+571 LEQTVI
-577 DATASVSDKTV
+577 DATAHVSDKTV
-588 AFLLEPEALDPY
+588 AFLLEPHALNPY
-600 RTKVGDQKKVLTT
+600 RDKVAEQKNILIN

-620 DELGDAL
+620 DELGLTL

-675 KRRDLSKSE
+675 KRRDLSKAE
-684 GVAQFG
+684 GVAQFS

-705 LCDTPEK
+705 LCDTAEK
-712 TEGYLTKVMIQI
+712 TESYLTKVMIQI
-724 EELEGKFSDFDEYV
+724 EELEGKFSEFDDYV
-738 EGLSSK
+738 EELTTK
-744 REEVYN
+744 RTEIYT
-750 AFESRKQQLLEK
+750 AFESRKQQLIEIK
-762 KSKRANTLIKSAERI
+762 GKRANNLIKSAERI

-798 AGDLMIEKVR
+798 AGDLMIGKVR
-808 DIISQL
+808 DIIDQL
-814 IDLGDS
+814 TQLGDS

-837 VRQLKDRNELYV
+837 VRQLKDRKELFV

-872 VVPQDDD
+872 IVPHNEH
-879 MCFHLSGTDYFE
+879 MSFHLSSTDYFE
-891 PIRDEAFLATR
+891 RITDERLLATR
-902 AVWDQEVISENKHVY
+902 GVWDQEVISENKLVY
-917 RAEWLIHQMLKSES
+917 RVEYLVYKLLQSHAEITS
-931 AGDFQSPSSNTT
+931 TT
-943 EALLESIQTFMQP
+943 RDGLLEIVQKFAQP

-961 YTKGVHDMD
+961 YTKGVHDLD
-970 ATKLLEA
+970 AVLLLEA
-977 ILPIHQEI
+977 ILPIHQNI

-999 LFWQSWESPERE
+999 LFWQSWHSQERDI
-1011 TLAIKISSR
+1011 LAIKIAAHGAIQKR
-1020 NGFQVSQNNLHP
+1020 NHQTPGQTAAT
-1032 YVSQLQAQLDTWL
+1032 YIAQLQAHLEAWL
-1045 SENLTAQSISD
+1045 SEHHVAKSISN
-1056 HSGSVAQYLFDQL
+1056 HPASVAEYLFHQIC
-1069 SQGNDQFIVS
+1069 QAQENQEFIVS
-1079 PEAADIAKKFRH
+1079 PEAADLIKNFH
-1091 QLTVH
+1091 HNLTVSH
-1096 RTEKEFKEIIDSLG
+1096 SEKVFADILTSLKEN
-1110 DKHTAKFE
+1110 HTAKYE
-1118 VIHDWLTQSASA
+1118 VLLDRLEHT
-1130 GDFQSP
+1130 
-1136 NTTEKSEVKNL
+1136 SEDSEN
-1147 QHPYL
+1147 PYL
-1152 TEAAAHILRG
+1152 SEAAAHLTSG
-1162 GPQQLDILNVRVSTE
+1162 GIQQLAIHNVRVSSE
-1177 VEGMIGSHRVVE
+1177 VKGLIGSHHVVQS
-1189 NGIYHLHY
+1189 GSYHLHY
-1197 NEWMDKMRQFEQVS
+1197 NTFMDKLRNFS
-1211 VPTFQAYQ
+1211 LNDAPSFQAYQ
-1219 DTKHQLVEDKRV
+1219 DVKLELIEAKRV
-1231 SMRLEEFKP
+1231 TMRLDEFKP

-1246 VRNKLLNNL
+1246 VRNKLLNNT
-1255 YLPMIGDNLAKQLG
+1255 YLPLIGDNLAKQLG
-1269 TADKNTRTDRMGM
+1269 TADKDTRTDRSGM

-1309 KINGPALGHDVTSL
+1309 KINGPALGHEVTSL
-1323 DPAEAPNATAAEE
+1323 DPAQAPNATAAEE

-1351 IYLDDIQHTH
+1351 IYLDDIQHTN

-1370 LCDAQRKIEGVYNGV
+1370 LCDAQRKIEGIYNGV

-1438 KASYIENSLTSNSVL
+1438 KASYIENALTSNQVL

-1458 KSQKDVYA
+1458 KSQQDVYA
-1466 VMRIAET
+1466 VMKIAEM

-1494 KVTKHLYRIRDAILR
+1494 KVTKHLYRVRDAILR
-1509 VNLQYIESAAQEDA
+1509 VNLQYIDSAAQEDA
-1523 YRTEPPFKL
+1523 YRIEPAFKL

-1555 LDIIQDH
+1555 LDIISDH
-1562 YENESQTLTS
+1562 YENESQTLTT

-1582 EMEDLANPEEQ
+1582 EMENFANPDEV
-1593 ARWESIKKDFTRNK
+1593 ARWQTIKKEFNRNK
-1607 MVGGNGES
+1607 MIGGNGET

-1625 TSINESITTAST
+1625 TSINESITSAST
-1637 SYNQPQSLNKETIT
+1637 SYSKPQTLNQETIN
-1651 QLEKIIAG
+1651 QLEKIISG

-1666 VDINLIADQEDGVES
+1666 VDINVMAAEEDGIES
-1681 MEKTS
+1681 IE
-1686 KKKTAK
+1686 
-1692 KAVKK
+1692 
-1697 KAKKKSLIEIESE
+1697 KAKSSAKRSPKKLPIEVDPAI
-1710 TRQGE
+1710 RQGDELRS